1 MRARCDDKEGGEMCV
16 KAPLTVCLC
25 RVLHH
30 YRRRQGKLVRV
41 CNVQSLRLR
50 SCPISHPSLV
60 LFLSRLIV
68 LSAIDLLQYSFSI
81 RRQLSLVRTAWAG
94 HLIIFVPSACSGWR
108 EHAGQLS
115 YPQMAA
121 RGRIFPSQFRP
132 RSWRRLSRPRRSTG
146 GQQGGLQYE

>member
-16 KAPLTVCLC
+16 KAPLTVSLC

-60 LFLSRLIV
+60 LFLSRLNV

-81 RRQLSLVRTAWAG
+81 RRQLSLVRTAWQVILLSLSRLPVAG
-94 HLIIFVPSACSGWR
+94 GENTPDSFLILR
-108 EHAGQLS
+108 
-115 YPQMAA
+115 
-121 RGRIFPSQFRP
+121 
-132 RSWRRLSRPRRSTG
+132 WRRGEGFSPVSSDLAVGEDCPG
-146 GQQGGLQYE
+146 QGGRQGGH